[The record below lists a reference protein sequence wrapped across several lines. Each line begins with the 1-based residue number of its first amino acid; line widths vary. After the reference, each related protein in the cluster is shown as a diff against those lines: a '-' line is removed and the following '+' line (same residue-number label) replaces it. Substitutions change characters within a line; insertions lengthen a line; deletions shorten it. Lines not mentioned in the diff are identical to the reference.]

1 MTQFAWIVYGRL
13 FTEQISIMTLSAS
26 LEKSG
31 IQPELIYS
39 DSKSAILKEI
49 GLVRPSVIGYSLMY
63 GSHWHYRELS
73 KAIRKNFP
81 DIFQVIG
88 GPLTT
93 FYPEVI
99 QDFSVDAVCVGEGDR
114 SLVNLIKSLSAKGSA
129 EGVRGFNVKLG
140 SQVIS
145 QGLERLVDDLDS
157 LPFPDRK
164 LLYAKDD
171 FLKEQEFKSFLS
183 GRGCPYPCTYCFNHK
198 FNEIYKG
205 LGKLVRKKSVAYF
218 IDEVARTKREFD
230 CQFAIFEDD
239 IFVLD
244 RKWLGEF
251 ARKFPVK
258 VGIPY
263 ICYVRA
269 DLVDEELLALLKESG
284 CQIVRMAIET
294 GNEQIRNTILK
305 RNMSNQ
311 VIIDAAE
318 LIHRYGMKLSVSN
331 MFGLPCE
338 TIDTVNETVQLNIT
352 CRPDNP
358 TAQFFMPYPKMEL
371 TETAIEKGYFSR
383 ELFSRIPKN
392 TWKFTPLLFEKKTRR
407 FINRTQKIFTLIVR
421 YPSLRRYARFFL
433 MLPDSFLYITSI
445 IVRTIIT
452 KNYLPPTKVRFLQ
465 RLRAAE
471 RLLRFYVFG

>member
-1 MTQFAWIVYGRL
+1 MTQFAWIIYGSL

-31 IQPELIYS
+31 IQPVLIYS
-39 DSKSAILKEI
+39 DSKSSILKEI
-49 GLVRPSVIGYSLMY
+49 SSVRPSVIGYSLMY
-63 GSHWHYRELS
+63 GSHWRYRELS
-73 KAIRKNFP
+73 KTIREKFP

-99 QDFSVDAVCVGEGDR
+99 HDFSVDAVCIGEGDI
-114 SLVNLIKSLSAKGSA
+114 SLVNLVKSLSVKGSA

-140 SQVIS
+140 GQVIP
-145 QGLERLVDDLDS
+145 QELERLVDDLDS

-171 FLKEQEFKSFLS
+171 FLREQEFKSFLS

-218 IDEVARTKREFD
+218 IDEVAFTKREFG
-230 CQFAIFEDD
+230 CQFAVFEDD

-251 ARKFPVK
+251 ARKFPAK

-269 DLVDEELLALLKESG
+269 DLVDGELLALLKESG

-311 VIIDAAE
+311 VIINAAE
-318 LIHRYGMKLSVSN
+318 LIHRFGMKLSVSN

-338 TIDTVNETVQLNIT
+338 TIDTVNETVQLNIA

-371 TETAIEKGYFSR
+371 TETAIEKGYFRR
-383 ELFSRIPKN
+383 ELFSCIPKN

-407 FINRTQKIFTLIVR
+407 FINRTQKIFALIVR
-421 YPSLRRYARFFL
+421 YPSLQRYARFFL
-433 MLPDSFLYITSI
+433 MLPDPFLYITC
-445 IVRTIIT
+445 
-452 KNYLPPTKVRFLQ
+452 
-465 RLRAAE
+465 
-471 RLLRFYVFG
+471 LLYTSPSPRDS